1 MVPRFKR
8 NLIFMKFGIQRRENT
23 LVLNILFGN
32 VDLVPN
38 FVPTIRDF
46 MKFGT
51 KNKQNIIINIRCL
64 DSGQISF

>member
-51 KNKQNIIINIRCL
+51 KNK
-64 DSGQISF
+64 